1 MDLKTLIRKLSSRK
15 FWAML
20 AAVAVS
26 VMAFFNCPEEIDVKV
41 TSLITSFGAA
51 VVYIVGEAGVD
62 RARAEKE
69 RKDEPEE

>member
-1 MDLKTLIRKLSSRK
+1 MDFKTLVAKLSSRK

-26 VMAFFNCPEEIDVKV
+26 VMAFLNCPDEVDVKV

-69 RKDEPEE
+69 DNNESEE

>member
-1 MDLKTLIRKLSSRK
+1 MDLKTLIGKFSSRK

-26 VMAFFNCPEEIDVKV
+26 VMAFFNCPEEQSVKV
-41 TSLITSFGAA
+41 TSVITSFGAA

-69 RKDEPEE
+69 EKDESEK